1 MEKLNVGDANFQKE
15 IKECEGVSLVDF
27 WAPWCGPCQ
36 MMTPVME
43 ELAESYKGKAKI
55 AKLNVDENPGISQE
69 FEVMSIPSLIF
80 FKDGKEVER
89 LIGAHDK
96 EEIIAKLEKLL

>member
-1 MEKLNVGDANFQKE
+1 
-15 IKECEGVSLVDF
+15 
-27 WAPWCGPCQ
+27 
-36 MMTPVME
+36 
-43 ELAESYKGKAKI
+43 
-55 AKLNVDENPGISQE
+55 VDENPGISQE